1 VGPGGEAAAVPN
13 RTCRG
18 RAWGGGGGGGWA
30 GTGPMVGRGEG
41 DQAGWAK
48 KGGEGER
55 GKEKGFPFSK
65 VYFLDECFHNFNQSR

>member
-1 VGPGGEAAAVPN
+1 
-13 RTCRG
+13 
-18 RAWGGGGGGGWA
+18 
-30 GTGPMVGRGEG
+30 MVGRGEG

-48 KGGEGER
+48 KGGEGKR